1 MKLNCNITI
10 NFTHIVCGYLKTLSF
25 STLFLFEQEHFY
37 ALDFYITYNNNS
49 NMAKPIRATPTLR
62 GEEAKKFLRLM
73 AKRENSPMSDA
84 DKKLYA
90 NVEKHREYFESF
102 LD

>member
-1 MKLNCNITI
+1 MIEINKPI
-10 NFTHIVCGYLKTLSF
+10 NF
-25 STLFLFEQEHFY
+25 
-37 ALDFYITYNNNS
+37 YISYDYNS

-62 GEEAKKFLRLM
+62 GEEAKKFLKLM
-73 AKRENSPMSDA
+73 EKRENSSMSEI

-102 LD
+102 LN

>member
-1 MKLNCNITI
+1 MYKYLYRIFNFI
-10 NFTHIVCGYLKTLSF
+10 N
-25 STLFLFEQEHFY
+25 
-37 ALDFYITYNNNS
+37 

-62 GEEAKKFLRLM
+62 GEEARKFLKLM
-73 AKRENSPMSDA
+73 AKRENSPMSEI

-102 LD
+102 LN